1 VNLSPA
7 KPQKPVVEVEKN
19 IEQPVRKPRKKAA
32 PPTVEA

>member
-7 KPQKPVVEVEKN
+7 KPQKPVVEVQKTV
-19 IEQPVRKPRKKAA
+19 EQPVRKPRKKTA